1 MLDGQVIFGASLSK
15 TVTVKEQ
22 LAVLPLPSV
31 ARYETVVI
39 PTGNTD
45 PLAVLLGDERLRVA
59 LQLSLNE
66 GREYA
71 TARPHTPSV
80 EPRLS
85 EEGHV
90 IRGASLSTTVT
101 FIEHVARLP
110 EKSATEY
117 VDVVRPSEKLPPGDP
132 PAATV

>member
-1 MLDGQVIFGASLSK
+1 MRDTVYVLILGASLSK
-15 TVTVKEQ
+15 MVTVNEQ

-31 ARYETVVI
+31 ATYETVVT

-59 LQLSLNE
+59 LQLSLKE

-80 EPRLS
+80 EPTVS
-85 EEGHV
+85 GEGHAV
-90 IRGASLSTTVT
+90 
-101 FIEHVARLP
+101 
-110 EKSATEY
+110 KN
-117 VDVVRPSEKLPPGDP
+117 
-132 PAATV
+132 